1 MDNPVPSLPP
11 QIPTTPQPGPFASP
25 RHAAAP
31 APQRKGGRGWMILS
45 FLLAFVLLIT
55 WMSGLGRLFKG
66 MGSGGGMA
74 HLDGK
79 MYEVHVVK
87 PSKNGGDEKVA
98 LIEINGIIMSLGGG
112 THDPVTLIN
121 DQLELASKDEDV
133 KAVILRVDSPGGEV
147 LASDDIYRA
156 IREFQK
162 EHKKPVIGCMG
173 SLAASGGYYVSAPC
187 RWIVANELT
196 LTGSIGVIMQSINF
210 RGLMDKVG
218 VEPMTFKS
226 GKFKDMLSS
235 TKKPEEILP
244 EERRMLQDLID
255 EVYGKFQS
263 IVEQG
268 RSEAKSANGSDGR
281 ALVSNWK
288 DYADGRIFSGKQAL
302 ELGYVD
308 ELGTQDTALDRAKKI
323 AGISDATLIKYQPPF
338 DFGNLF
344 KLFGHSEAKSVK
356 IDIGLDVPRLQLG
369 RLYFISTS
377 VIP

>member
-1 MDNPVPSLPP
+1 MDNPLPQLPP
-11 QIPTTPQPGPFASP
+11 QIPTPPPSAP
-25 RHAAAP
+25 AAP
-31 APQRKGGRGWMILS
+31 PRATTPAPPPRKGGRGWMILS
-45 FLLAFVLLIT
+45 LFLGAILLLT
-55 WMSGLGRLFKG
+55 WIASLLSMFTG
-66 MGSGGGMA
+66 MGGGIA
-74 HLDGK
+74 QVENK
-79 MYEVHVVK
+79 IYEVHVVK
-87 PSKNGGDEKVA
+87 PSKDRTDDKIA
-98 LIEINGIIMSLGGG
+98 LIEINGVIMSLGGG
-112 THDPVTLIN
+112 AHDPVTLIK
-121 DQLELASKDEDV
+121 DQLRLASKDDDV
-133 KAVILRVDSPGGEV
+133 KAVILKVDSPGGEV

-162 EHKKPVIGCMG
+162 EHKKPVIACMG

-244 EERRMLQDLID
+244 EEKRMLQTLID

-268 RSEAKSANGSDGR
+268 RGEAKTANGSDGR
-281 ALVSNWK
+281 ALVANWK
-288 DYADGRIFSGKQAL
+288 DFADGRIFSGKQAL

-308 ELGTQDTALDRAKKI
+308 ELGTLDTALARARKI

-338 DFGNLF
+338 DFGSLF
-344 KLFGHSEAKSVK
+344 RLLGQSEAKSVK
-356 IDIGLDVPRLQLG
+356 IDIGMDVPRLQLG